1 MGTQTA
7 IVDTIIK
14 GKADYCLAVKG
25 NQETLYDDIALYFSD
40 VNLLEELQENAQYY
54 QTVEKSR
61 DRLKLENTGCLPI
74 SNGCV
79 KTIPNGISYVVLG

>member
-1 MGTQTA
+1 MMILLFILVMSTYWKNSKKMRS
-7 IVDTIIK
+7 IIRLLK
-14 GKADYCLAVKG
+14 
-25 NQETLYDDIALYFSD
+25 
-40 VNLLEELQENAQYY
+40 NLG
-54 QTVEKSR
+54 